1 MLVTI
6 STEKG
11 CMKLDLEEFF
21 PTTQDRVRKL
31 FRVMRGRMPENRKEE
46 VRDYL
51 EYKKQEA
58 GKIKIDV
65 QAEILR
71 EREKQEEME
80 LQCEVLKKM
89 IAESRNVESVLREK
103 VRIAEQ
109 VEKSAPAW
117 IKLFDNICGGE

>member
-11 CMKLDLEEFF
+11 CMKLDLDEFF

-31 FRVMRGRMPENRKEE
+31 FRVMRGMSENKKAE

-58 GKIKIDV
+58 GKIK
-65 QAEILR
+65 AEAQEEVSR

-80 LQCEVLKKM
+80 LLCETLKQR
-89 IAESRNVESVLREK
+89 IAESRNRESALKEK
-103 VRIAEQ
+103 ARIAAW
-109 VEKSAPAW
+109 VEKSAPMW
-117 IKLFDNICGGE
+117 LKLFDDICGRQ

>member
-58 GKIKIDV
+58 
-65 QAEILR
+65 
-71 EREKQEEME
+71 
-80 LQCEVLKKM
+80 
-89 IAESRNVESVLREK
+89 
-103 VRIAEQ
+103 
-109 VEKSAPAW
+109 
-117 IKLFDNICGGE
+117 

>member
-11 CMKLDLEEFF
+11 CMKLDLDEFF

-31 FRVMRGRMPENRKEE
+31 FRVMRGMSENKKAE

-58 GKIKIDV
+58 GKIK
-65 QAEILR
+65 AEAQEEVSR

-80 LQCEVLKKM
+80 LQCEILKQR
-89 IAESRNVESVLREK
+89 IAESRNTESVLKEK
-103 VRIAEQ
+103 ARIAVQ

-117 IKLFDNICGGE
+117 IKLFDDICGGER